1 MAEPSLL
8 SNLAE
13 EDLNSV
19 FGPAPTE
26 PAPTEP
32 ALTEP
37 ALTEPAPT
45 EPAPTEPATG
55 GGLLLNLSEQELDR
69 AFGGSSFRDP
79 IYESELQRQE
89 RRARLMSGDQAIES
103 LLGTTR
109 RGSRVEQERLYK
121 QYMAG
126 RQGVPL
132 VQRDD
137 SPLGFMDRLQL
148 SFLNDADAQVE
159 KLNQE
164 ILKDPRIDP
173 TKHQARY
180 TPSTGLIIPQYNEES
195 GQVEDVVV
203 DPDGVD
209 WANVAGFIAPN
220 LIPLAGEA
228 ATALRLAK
236 RTSMAAG
243 SLRRLTTQSAA
254 GAGAGQVQE
263 AATRLLFGVSQDEIA
278 DTLTEFGLETT
289 AGTLLDSI
297 VARTGKLVTPFGDVA
312 PDPEREAALAAAKR
326 LGITPNVG
334 EQTGSPFFGKLESFL
349 RKQWALGGK
358 LERLELDRQNQILD
372 QLAGLQPSIMPQGYR
387 STYLPTKDLFDSID
401 RQLYDEA
408 VDNVARA
415 REISGALT
423 EEAMRTV
430 GAQPV
435 GVRISSVA
443 DAGKALRN
451 HLNVTLNAFRKQANK
466 NYGEV
471 DRLIEDY
478 TQAYGN
484 QFDFDRLVKFPD
496 LAGLEREI
504 KKGTKYVTTGTTTF
518 KAPDPSGI
526 GFTTATKDVDVEK
539 ALPSR
544 WNKKV
549 TSVLSDLKKV
559 NEGMSID
566 TARKILRD
574 VNNSISASNGFN
586 SAGLGTYDVKI
597 LKDIRARLIEGL
609 DDAASS
615 MPNQSLK
622 NAMEKANFDYSK
634 SADAL
639 KSSQIQDILQDS
651 KGKRFPDSEL
661 LKYVYSDSK
670 NYDLIMD
677 YVDQTPGLK
686 DQFKKSI
693 VDAFIGDFSRGSVIS
708 PSDISREFG
717 KLNRSVVEDLLGPR
731 YAEKLDF
738 LKEISSMSSR
748 EWGKLSPTDVYANQ
762 AAVDSFLRNP
772 VSAKTKMVLKDS
784 MKDYA
789 EKAQSLKRNLRRK
802 ITDTNIDDVLEQDGL
817 AGILIDSATPKQI
830 GQFVNQIGNGQKRQA
845 LEYKAVEEL
854 LRRSGM
860 YNAVARH
867 HAVKSVSYQPEIVG
881 KKLNDELNKSA
892 YREIFSPDL
901 YSKLDDLA
909 TFLTYRDKAF
919 ERFGSNAAS
928 LSSGDNISGF
938 LTTLI
943 SPKKWASGIEQATG
957 YRIAAA
963 FLASPKARA
972 VLTSPFFRK
981 DSKSLVA
988 LLTSNTL
995 ISNEIVSL
1003 LGNSPVA
1010 LKDLSKALVALED
1023 VPPETRLL
1031 DELSEPEQDT
1041 QPQPQPEPTQQ

>member
-13 EDLNSV
+13 EDLNSF

-32 ALTEP
+32 APTEP
-37 ALTEPAPT
+37 APTEPAPT

-55 GGLLLNLSEQELDR
+55 GGMLLNLSEQELDR

-79 IYESELQRQE
+79 IYGSILESQE
-89 RRARLMSGDQAIES
+89 RRARLTWKPGIES
-103 LLGTTR
+103 LLETTR

-121 QYMAG
+121 KYMAG
-126 RQGVPL
+126 REGVPL
-132 VQRDD
+132 VMRDE

-148 SFLNDADAQVE
+148 YYLNDADAQVE

-180 TPSTGLIIPQYNEES
+180 SPSTGLIIPQYNEET

-209 WANVAGFIAPN
+209 WANVVGFIAPN
-220 LIPLAGEA
+220 LIPMAGEA

-236 RTSMAAG
+236 RTTLAVDSW
-243 SLRRLTTQSAA
+243 RRLITQSAA
-254 GAGAGQVQE
+254 GAGVGQVQE
-263 AATRLLFGVSQDEIA
+263 AATRLLSGVSQDEMA
-278 DTLTEFGLETT
+278 DTLTEFGLETG
-289 AGTLLDSI
+289 AGFILDAMVSK
-297 VARTGKLVTPFGDVA
+297 AGQAVTPFGDMA
-312 PDPEREAALAAAKR
+312 INDPTRKKALESAVS
-326 LGITPNVG
+326 LGLSPSVG
-334 EQTGSPFFGKLESFL
+334 EETGSSFAGKMENFL
-349 RKQWALGGK
+349 RKQWALGTR
-358 LERLELDRQNQILD
+358 LERAETDRQSQILD
-372 QLAGLQPSIMPQGYR
+372 ILSGLLPGIMPQGYR

-401 RQLYDEA
+401 KQLYDEA

-415 REISGALT
+415 REISGVLT

-443 DAGKALRN
+443 DAGKALRH
-451 HLNVTLNAFRKQANK
+451 HLNVTLNAFRKQADK

-471 DRLIEDY
+471 DRLIKDY

-496 LAGLEREI
+496 LAGLERELT
-504 KKGTKYVTTGTTTF
+504 KGDNYVTTGTTTF
-518 KAPDPSGI
+518 RAPDPSGI
-526 GFTTATKDVDVEK
+526 GFTTVTKDVDVEK
-539 ALPSR
+539 TLPSR
-544 WNKKV
+544 LNKKV
-549 TSVLSDLKKV
+549 TSILSDLKKV
-559 NEGMSID
+559 HEGMSID
-566 TARKILRD
+566 TARKRLRQ
-574 VNNSISASNGFN
+574 VNNSISASKGFN
-586 SAGLGTYDVKI
+586 SAGLGTDDVRI
-597 LKDIRARLIEGL
+597 LKDIRARLIQGL

-651 KGKRFPDSEL
+651 KGKRTPDSEL
-661 LKYVYSDSK
+661 LQYVYSDSK

-686 DQFKKSI
+686 DQFKKTML
-693 VDAFIGDFSRGSVIS
+693 DAFVGNISKGSVVS
-708 PSDISREFG
+708 PLDISQSFG
-717 KLNRSVVEDLLGPR
+717 ELHRSIVEDLLGPR

-748 EWGKLSPTDVYANQ
+748 GWGKLSPKDVYANQ

-772 VSAKTKMVLKDS
+772 VSAKTKKVLKDS

-789 EKAQSLKRNLRRK
+789 EKAQSLKRKLRQK
-802 ITDTNIDDVLEQDGL
+802 ITEKSIDDVIETDGL
-817 AGILIDSATPKQI
+817 VGILIDSATPKQI
-830 GQFVNQIGNGQKRQA
+830 GQFVTQIGNGQKRQA
-845 LEYKAVEEL
+845 LEYKTVEEL
-854 LRRSGM
+854 LRRSEM
-860 YNAVARH
+860 FE
-867 HAVKSVSYQPEIVG
+867 SVSRYSSAKAVNYRAEIVG

-892 YREIFSPDL
+892 YKEILSPDL

-909 TFLTYRDKAF
+909 TYLTYRDKMADLYG
-919 ERFGSNAAS
+919 RNAAS
-928 LSSGDNISGF
+928 FSSGENMAGAVTA
-938 LTTLI
+938 LTNPSDYKAGLLKI
-943 SPKKWASGIEQATG
+943 GA
-957 YRIAAA
+957 YRVAAA
-963 FLASPKARA
+963 LYTSPGVRS
-972 VLTSPFFRK
+972 LITSPFFRR
-981 DSKSLVA
+981 DSKGLVA
-988 LLTSNTL
+988 FLTGNTL
-995 ISNEIVSL
+995 LSNELVSRM
-1003 LGNSPVA
+1003 GDNPVA
-1010 LKDLSKALVALED
+1010 LKDLSNALFAMEGIS
-1023 VPPETRLL
+1023 PEKRLL

-1041 QPQPQPEPTQQ
+1041 QPQPQTEPAQQ